1 VVAGGW
7 VGGLT
12 LNILYL
18 LAEGVSWIR
27 GELAGRNGK
36 GQLLKAAS
44 FWTPEQESQFFS
56 F

>member
-1 VVAGGW
+1 

-36 GQLLKAAS
+36 GQLLKATS
-44 FWTPEQESQFFS
+44 FWTLEQESQFFS

>member
-1 VVAGGW
+1 

-36 GQLLKAAS
+36 GQLLKATS
-44 FWTPEQESQFFS
+44 FWRLEQESQSFS